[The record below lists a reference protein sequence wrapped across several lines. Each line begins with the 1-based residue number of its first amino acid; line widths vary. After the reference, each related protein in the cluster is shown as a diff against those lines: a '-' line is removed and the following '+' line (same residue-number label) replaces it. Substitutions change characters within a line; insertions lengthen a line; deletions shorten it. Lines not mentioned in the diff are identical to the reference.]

1 MQLRTKDNFVQWRRK
16 DSTGKMTT
24 YGARL
29 KESRESQR
37 LEGIVGGILAMLE
50 IIPSAAPW
58 PTDSKPQANEKVDYN
73 YTI

>member
-1 MQLRTKDNFVQWRRK
+1 
-16 DSTGKMTT
+16 MTT

-58 PTDSKPQANEKVDYN
+58 PTDSKPQANEKVDY
-73 YTI
+73 IAII

>member
-1 MQLRTKDNFVQWRRK
+1 
-16 DSTGKMTT
+16 MTT

-58 PTDSKPQANEKVDYN
+58 PTDSKPQANEKVDYIL
-73 YTI
+73 YKIYKPFQVVYIHYSLARTV